1 MEPIHINIKF
11 TWLMKKS
18 NEKTG
23 KLNKYIHVLE
33 KRIVNKAMFT
43 IFRDNLLE
51 SNITAANEGLYLLA

>member
-1 MEPIHINIKF
+1 MTNE
-11 TWLMKKS
+11 KS

>member
-1 MEPIHINIKF
+1 MEPIHINIKL

-23 KLNKYIHVLE
+23 KLKKYIHVLE
-33 KRIVNKAMFT
+33 KRIVNKVMFT

-51 SNITAANEGLYLLA
+51 SNITEANEGLYLLA